1 MKIRKATALAT
12 ERGVSREVIQVSGA
26 SQDGPFS
33 IVVRVKDHTG
43 RSDTTHHVLY
53 VGEEKVELAINEQI
67 ANSTLMFMG
76 EDNFLHLPVDVS
88 GLNLVAPFKAK
99 TELKVAPIKE
109 ETKHSKAAKTTRV
122 KAKAK
127 VEPVAEPVVEAAPV
141 AAVEEPEVY
150 VAPEAEAPKEEV
162 KPKTRRRSKPKPN
175 IKFNATRPE
184 HSDIARP
191 LFTKHL
197 GEGWKERPA
206 LLGLAERVLNAMQDT
221 VDVTTADGVVVD
233 TFEGYVEEAL
243 KQA

>member
-1 MKIRKATALAT
+1 MKIRKATRLAKDH
-12 ERGVSREVIQVSGA
+12 GISREVIQVSGA
-26 SQDGPFS
+26 SENGPFS
-33 IVVRVKDHTG
+33 IVIRVKDVLTG

-53 VGEEKVELAINEQI
+53 VLEQKVELAIAIQI
-67 ANSTLMFMG
+67 ANCTLSFLC
-76 EDNFLHLPVDVS
+76 EDNFLALDVDAGSFVQ
-88 GLNLVAPFKAK
+88 VAPFKAK
-99 TELKVAPIKE
+99 AELKVAPIKE
-109 ETKHSKAAKTTRV
+109 ETKKAAV

-127 VEPVAEPVVEAAPV
+127 VEPVAEPVVETAALP
-141 AAVEEPEVY
+141 AAEEPVVY
-150 VAPEAEAPKEEV
+150 TPEAEAPKEEV

-233 TFEGYVEEAL
+233 TFEGYVAEAL
-243 KQA
+243 QQA